1 MSDTASIVATPIIDN
16 AAIHKRFVRKA
27 GIAYG
32 LVFALGFAAC
42 FWLPD
47 ALALQQASAQL
58 AWAKLLLGLII
69 CLPLGMLIGWLAAS
83 ARWSGISIL
92 LWTAGGITTAW
103 VAGHI
108 PYEGL
113 SWFASLTDPY
123 PASHVMYPMS
133 LPAAGATGI
142 SMVIGAGTGLLIGI
156 LSLIATEQAWS
167 QSTQKH
173 HFSAKSILALCI
185 CLPFVLGF
193 SLFTDYQINSALRE
207 SFVSVSQSIRI
218 ALDPNRDLDAARLFF
233 LKPYRDRMTPNFTL
247 EWVKSAADVDD
258 IDVQFDNGLLVRCRY
273 SFGFTSLCTEFGPE
287 LDDWMTQLMNVG
299 HLTCTG
305 CSAQA
310 DRATRRWLAASLP
323 SMGNLR
329 DVKFLQHQGGGLYE
343 RATFDSG
350 RRIDCRFSSNSPAL
364 IDLCLEA
371 K

>member
-1 MSDTASIVATPIIDN
+1 
-16 AAIHKRFVRKA
+16 
-27 GIAYG
+27 
-32 LVFALGFAAC
+32 
-42 FWLPD
+42 
-47 ALALQQASAQL
+47 
-58 AWAKLLLGLII
+58 
-69 CLPLGMLIGWLAAS
+69 
-83 ARWSGISIL
+83 
-92 LWTAGGITTAW
+92 
-103 VAGHI
+103 
-108 PYEGL
+108 
-113 SWFASLTDPY
+113 
-123 PASHVMYPMS
+123 MS

-142 SMVIGAGTGLLIGI
+142 SMVIGAGAGLFIGI

-273 SFGFTSLCTEFGPE
+273 SFGFTSLCTEITPD
-287 LDDWMTQLMNVG
+287 LNDWMTQLMSVG

-305 CSAQA
+305 CSVEA
-310 DRATRRWLAASLP
+310 DRATRRWLAAMLP

-329 DVKFLQHQGGGLYE
+329 EVKRLQHQGGWLYE
-343 RATFDSG
+343 HATFDSG
-350 RRIDCRFSSNSPAL
+350 RRIDCRFSGNSPVL